1 MNPRI
6 FSASL
11 VTFLLASPLA
21 MLQAGGE
28 APTDNPDLTRAK
40 PSAPVELRW
49 LQDGRDGVVEVE
61 VTASV
66 DHDGLDLMLVV
77 PGAGQQGARSL
88 PAAGAGQA
96 GTVSW
101 DLGAAPS
108 APPRVMVV
116 IRRAET
122 RQPRSFVADWQST
135 QDLALSDGQ
144 AGPRGA
150 GGKNARVSGESG
162 VARAES
168 APPENGIPEIA
179 ESESKAL
186 ESMPAQETLKHGQP
200 GEIHD
205 GD

>member
-1 MNPRI
+1 
-6 FSASL
+6 
-11 VTFLLASPLA
+11 

-77 PGAGQQGARSL
+77 PGVGQQGARSL

-101 DLGAAPS
+101 ELGERPVS
-108 APPRVMVV
+108 APRVMVV
-116 IRRAET
+116 IRRADT
-122 RQPRSFVADWQST
+122 RQPRSFVADWQSV
-135 QDLALSDGQ
+135 QGVALPDGQ
-144 AGPRGA
+144 AGPQDA

-168 APPENGIPEIA
+168 APPENGVPEIA
-179 ESESKAL
+179 ASESGTL
-186 ESMPAQETLKHGQP
+186 ESMPAEETLKRGQP

>member
-11 VTFLLASPLA
+11 VTLLLASPLA

-77 PGAGQQGARSL
+77 PGVGQQGARSL
-88 PAAGAGQA
+88 PPAGAGPA

-101 DLGAAPS
+101 ELGERPVS
-108 APPRVMVV
+108 APRVVVV

-135 QDLALSDGQ
+135 QDLALPDGQ
-144 AGPRGA
+144 AGPKGA

-168 APPENGIPEIA
+168 TSSENGIPDVA
-179 ESESKAL
+179 ASESEAL
-186 ESMPAQETLKHGQP
+186 DSMPAQETLKRGQS
-200 GEIHD
+200 GEPPD